1 MGRRLHNVAITVGAI
16 GRIVDDRKRIAR
28 LRERGCAQR
37 YAAVRQHLMA
47 AHGDAGPVRRL
58 RRQLLL
64 RRLRAGAGARHRR
77 RRGLRRAHH
86 ARRARAR
93 AVRAV
98 QAARR
103 ARARHARSR
112 VKVRRLC
119 WPAISGYFLF
129 STRPHNLPT
138 LPNNK
143 SPRNICTSNK
153 NFARSYLRT
162 LPTETFHRHPK
173 SSKFLNENQFWLA
186 ICATV
191 SARAHRPTYVMSL
204 SHSSQMFC
212 PGGKPPVLLMGA
224 SGRVT
229 GACT

>member
-1 MGRRLHNVAITVGAI
+1 MRPALCGRPAAPHGSPW
-16 GRIVDDRKRIAR
+16 
-28 LRERGCAQR
+28 GCW
-37 YAAVRQHLMA
+37 
-47 AHGDAGPVRRL
+47 
-58 RRQLLL
+58 
-64 RRLRAGAGARHRR
+64 AGAAAPAPAAPAASACRR
-77 RRGLRRAHH
+77 RRAPP
-86 ARRARAR
+86 AAARAAACSPR
-93 AVRAV
+93 AACASASGACGAGCTACPRAPRSLESKSEK
-98 QAARR
+98 ALLARNIG
-103 ARARHARSR
+103 
-112 VKVRRLC
+112 L
-119 WPAISGYFLF
+119 FLF